1 MQVITVESTALATV
15 GYDEARE
22 RLQVEFG
29 GRTIYHYL
37 GVPAAV
43 YQGLLTALSKGSYFN
58 QAIRG
63 RYPVA
68 HGGPPATPGIQ
79 VGQPDNDQTRR
90 DDRAAP
96 PGVAP
101 VPAGLHR
108 LAAPRPR
115 LARARSRRLRPR
127 PVG

>member
-29 GRTIYHYL
+29 GRAIYHYF

-43 YQGLLTALSKGSYFN
+43 CQGLLTALSKGSYFN

-63 RYPVA
+63 RFPFGLISELHA
-68 HGGPPATPGIQ
+68 DGWDAQCRSGAA
-79 VGQPDNDQTRR
+79 DRR
-90 DDRAAP
+90 
-96 PGVAP
+96 
-101 VPAGLHR
+101 
-108 LAAPRPR
+108 
-115 LARARSRRLRPR
+115 
-127 PVG
+127 